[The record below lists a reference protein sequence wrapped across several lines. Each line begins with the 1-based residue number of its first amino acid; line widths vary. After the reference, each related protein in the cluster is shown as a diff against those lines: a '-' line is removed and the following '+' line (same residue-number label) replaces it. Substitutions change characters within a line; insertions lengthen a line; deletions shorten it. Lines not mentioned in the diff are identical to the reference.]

1 MKPFTGIVIAT
12 FFINLVI
19 VSLHLGNA
27 YVFETLID
35 SILHNQAVVWRILAL
50 FLIIVM
56 TGALQIG
63 YGRLIFHLSAGYTQK
78 LKNTMFQVISTS
90 KLKDIYR
97 HGEGELISR
106 FNVEVSGVTAFMSD
120 QLPQALFYPLMFLT
134 ASVYMLIVD
143 WRIYLLCFAVMPL
156 FLLGINFLSKKS
168 ARYTEEYYENLSDA
182 NSMILN
188 SIQNIETIK
197 SFTMLDYFTRSFDR
211 QFQNITRL
219 VFRSEKL
226 DSCQLPLYFFIQEYP
241 KIVCLIVGGIFT
253 INDQM
258 TLSQLLVYI
267 QLLAYVNQ
275 PFLTLSSIFGSVR
288 RLLVQLRT
296 VDGLLGL
303 PQERLETEASDSDKG
318 DTSIAVDFQNVC
330 FRYDEKPEGED
341 DNGGRYILSNI
352 NMQIGKG
359 QKIALLGESGAGKS
373 TMFSLLCGL
382 YEINEG
388 RLRINGWDT
397 ATISV
402 HQLRSQITYI
412 SQTPFLFTGTIREN
426 LLFGRT
432 DVTEEEMMEAAR
444 IAEVDS
450 FIQTLPEGYDTLVE
464 EKGRNFSGGQQ
475 LRLSIARALIHPANI
490 ILMDEPTSALD
501 MNNERNIID
510 NIYRHFQTHTMIIS
524 SHRLS
529 TIQHVDRII
538 YLSDQTIAEQGTHEE
553 LMRLQGKYYQF
564 VMNNNLIG

>member
-1 MKPFTGIVIAT
+1 MKPFTGILIAT
-12 FFINLVI
+12 LFINLVI
-19 VSLHLGNA
+19 VSLNLGNA
-27 YVFETLID
+27 YVFENLID
-35 SILHNQAVVWRILAL
+35 SILHSQTVVWLILAL
-50 FLIIVM
+50 LFIILM

-78 LKNTMFQVISTS
+78 LKNTMFQVISTC
-90 KLKDIYR
+90 KLKDINR

-106 FNVEVSGVTAFMSD
+106 FNVEVSGVTGFMSG
-120 QLPQALFYPLMFLT
+120 QLPQALFQPLMFLT
-134 ASVYMLIVD
+134 ASVYMLIID
-143 WRIYLLCFAVMPL
+143 WRIYLLCYAVMPL

-168 ARYTEEYYENLSDA
+168 ARYTEEYYEHLSDA

-197 SFTMLDYFTRSFDR
+197 SFTMLDYFIRSFDR

-226 DSCQLPLYFFIQEYP
+226 DSCQLPLYFFIREYP

-275 PFLTLSSIFGSVR
+275 PFLSLSSIFGSVR

-296 VDGLLGL
+296 VDSLLGL
-303 PQERLETEASDSDKG
+303 PQERLETEDVDADKG
-318 DTSIAVDFQNVC
+318 DTGAAVEFENVY
-330 FRYDEKPEGED
+330 FRYDEKSEGEED
-341 DNGGRYILSNI
+341 VRGRYVLSNI

-388 RLRINGWDT
+388 RLRINGWDPANT
-397 ATISV
+397 GV

-432 DVTEEEMMEAAR
+432 NVTEEEMMEAAR

-450 FIQTLPEGYDTLVE
+450 FIQTLLEGYDTLVE

-475 LRLSIARALIHPANI
+475 LRLSIARALIHPADI

-510 NIYRHFQTHTMIIS
+510 NIYRRFQAYTMIIS

-529 TIQHVDRII
+529 TIQHVDRIF
-538 YLSDQTIAEQGTHEE
+538 YLSNQTIVEQGTHEE